1 MTPFMT
7 TYDQK
12 YRYGL
17 EMFDQ
22 RNEEHDRMMMG
33 VQVTCPGGRL
43 AERMNNL
50 GLSFLNEMYLMLL
63 ECHYADKG
71 IVQ

>member
-1 MTPFMT
+1 MT

-17 EMFDQ
+17 ETFDQ

-33 VQVTCPGGRL
+33 FNLPVQ
-43 AERMNNL
+43 EE
-50 GLSFLNEMYLMLL
+50 GLRKE
-63 ECHYADKG
+63 
-71 IVQ
+71 